1 MAPFSPKKA
10 LVALA
15 SLSIFSAEAGKLYP
29 RQQAFVP
36 SPGNFPETGDDTIA
50 GGIFCISLP
59 DLSAYLLKTGNNAAA
74 GGTETPRGAG
84 EATSGS
90 GPYPAH
96 MTTDPSLPNHTIYA
110 PIEKPNIT
118 MPFIA
123 WGNGACMTDGST
135 YKNFLVEIASHG
147 YVISADGPPGGSG
160 AGQSQV
166 SDMRASLDWAFDGGA
181 AAYGDIDL
189 EKVATAGH
197 SCGGLEAMS
206 TAYHD
211 PRVKRIILFNIAI
224 FQDERR
230 YLLEEIDVPVAWFVG
245 GPNDMGHPNVSD
257 YLYGCNKIYALTFSL
272 QAEKDYA
279 LLPSTLG
286 AYKASL
292 DTGHGGTYQ
301 ATNGGKFGKAAV
313 AYLQWQFR
321 DDETSKAI
329 CLDPEAEGS
338 LVSDNWD
345 IEFRNWS

>member
-1 MAPFSPKKA
+1 MALFNLRSA

-15 SLSIFSAEAGKLYP
+15 ALNVFAVNAGSLDP

-36 SPGNFPETGDDTIA
+36 SPGNFPATGDDTIA

-59 DLSAYLLKTGNNAAA
+59 DLAAYLAKVGNNPGA
-74 GGTETPRGAG
+74 GGSETPQGPG

-96 MTTDPSLPNHTIYA
+96 MTTDPTLPNHTIYA
-110 PIEKPNIT
+110 PIAKPNVT
-118 MPFIA
+118 LPFIA

-135 YKNFLVEIASHG
+135 YKNLLVEIASHG
-147 YVISADGPPGGSG
+147 YVIAADGPPGGSG
-160 AGQSQV
+160 GGQSKV
-166 SDMRASLDWAFDGGA
+166 SDMRDSLDWAFDGGA
-181 AAYGDIDL
+181 ATYGDIDL

-197 SCGGLEAMS
+197 SCGGLESMS

-211 PRVKRIILFNIAI
+211 ERVKRIILFNIAI

-230 YLLEEIDVPVAWFVG
+230 YLLEEINVPVAWMVG
-245 GPNDMGHPNVSD
+245 GESDMGYPN
-257 YLYGCNKIYALTFSL
+257 
-272 QAEKDYA
+272 AEKDYA
-279 LLPSTLG
+279 LLPEGLS
-286 AYKASL
+286 AYKANL
-292 DTGHGGTYQ
+292 DTGHGGTHQ

-321 DDETSKAI
+321 DDEASKAI

-338 LVSDNWD
+338 LVSDNWEV
-345 IEFRNWS
+345 EFKNWS